1 MMYNIYCLNNIS
13 KVGLNALSKDY
24 QVIDRLEDAHA
35 ILVRSASMHEME
47 LPSSVLAIARA
58 GAGVNNIPLEA
69 YGKKGV
75 VVFNTPGANANA
87 VKELIIAGML
97 LASRDIHGGLNWIK
111 ENKEDPAISKTIEKA
126 KAQFGGTEISGK
138 TIGIIGVGAIGILLA
153 NACAA
158 LGMKVVALERDLPCM
173 ERCKQFLPL
182 DTTCAITKEDLFPL
196 CDFISLNLPFT
207 PETKHIINYQAMM
220 QMKDGVVLLNF
231 ARDGLVNDDDL
242 EKAIKENKIKKYVT
256 DFPNPKT
263 ANMEGVI
270 AIPHL
275 GASTEEAEDNC
286 ASMAAMQLQ
295 DYIENGNLK
304 NAVNFPDLNAG
315 NCTSSSRISVLYEEH
330 EEVPEFI
337 KKIIA
342 CEHKIDKFIH
352 VEKRGYGCAILD
364 CTEKIDQ
371 VSIDAINNLVG
382 VISVRVIK

>member
-1 MMYNIYCLNNIS
+1 MYNIYCLNNIS
-13 KVGLNALSKDY
+13 KVGLNAFSKDY
-24 QVIDRLEDAHA
+24 QIIDHLKDAHA
-35 ILVRSASMHEME
+35 IMVRSASMHEME
-47 LPSSVLAIARA
+47 LPDSVLAVARA

-69 YGKKGV
+69 YAKKGI

-97 LASRDIHGGLNWIK
+97 LASRDIHAGMNWIK
-111 ENKEDPAISKTIEKA
+111 ENKEDPAINKTVEKA

-138 TIGIIGVGAIGILLA
+138 TIGIIGIGAIGILLA

-158 LGMKVVALERDLPCM
+158 LGMKIVALERNLQIM
-173 ERCKQFLPL
+173 ERIKQYLPV
-182 DTTCAITKEDLFPL
+182 DTTCVSTKEDLFPL
-196 CDFISLNLPFT
+196 CDFISLNLPFI
-207 PETKHIINYQAMM
+207 PETKHIIDYDAMM

-231 ARDGLVNDDDL
+231 ARDGLVNDEDL
-242 EKAIKENKIKKYVT
+242 EKAIKVNKIKKYVT

-263 ANMEGVI
+263 ANMEGVL

-286 ASMAAMQLQ
+286 ASMAALQLQ

-304 NAVNFPDLNAG
+304 NTVNFPDLDAG
-315 NCTSSSRISVLYEEH
+315 KCGSFSRISVLYEDR
-330 EEVPEFI
+330 EEVSQLI
-337 KKIIA
+337 KKITA

-352 VEKRGYGCAILD
+352 VEKNGFGCAILD

-371 VSIDAINNLVG
+371 VSIDAIINLMG
-382 VISVRVIK
+382 VISVRLIK